1 MQKKTAYIFCIL
13 LLFSFCN
20 FVFIETYSFHESNN
34 KVELKSYIEHEPIEI
49 LNDTAFSLYGFEGTG
64 TEEDPY
70 VIENYKI
77 ESFDFLSNGIYV
89 TGTTSHF
96 IIRNCYT
103 LSEYIGINVH
113 NVATGT
119 AVIANNTCIG
129 TTIMSGGIGVS
140 STTGFSILDNTCSN
154 FAIAIHTNE
163 ASDMIISGNKVS
175 DCIYHGISIRYS
187 NSAEIINNRIENC
200 TMFGVIIVGFTSS
213 HSFVY
218 QNTFIDNGLAETYNV
233 DNERFGNI
241 TSQAYDEGMLNV
253 WYHEG
258 TKTGNTWSDY
268 SGKGSYS
275 IDGSSD
281 SEDIYP
287 QGFTKMLGSWII
299 QFVTSLICIVSLVIL
314 KSEKKKK
321 EA

>member
-1 MQKKTAYIFCIL
+1 ML

-64 TEEDPY
+64 TEENPY

-77 ESFDFLSNGIYV
+77 ESFGFLSNGIYV
-89 TGTTSHF
+89 TGTSSHF

-129 TTIMSGGIGVS
+129 TTIMGGGIGVS

-154 FAIAIHTNE
+154 FANAIHTNE
-163 ASDMIISGNKVS
+163 ASDMIISGNTVS
-175 DCIYHGISIRYS
+175 DCLYHGISIRYS

-200 TMFGVIIVGFTSS
+200 TMFGVIIMGFTSS
-213 HSFVY
+213 YSFVY
-218 QNTFIDNGLAETYNV
+218 QNTLIDNGLAETYNV

-241 TSQAYDEGMLNV
+241 TSQAYDEGMFNV
-253 WYHEG
+253 WYHEES
-258 TKTGNTWSDY
+258 KTGNTWSDY
-268 SGKGSYS
+268 SGEDSYS
-275 IDGSSD
+275 IDGPSD

-287 QGFTKMLGSWII
+287 QAYTEKSGNSNI
-299 QFVTSLICIVSLVIL
+299 QFISTLVGIISLVIL
-314 KSEKKKK
+314 KSKKLKK
-321 EA
+321 EHKL